1 MTFVIEQKPDAPRK
15 IDSVSR
21 SLKAHLLLVLM
32 TLIWGSTFV
41 LIKAALRDS
50 SPLVLNAVR
59 MSLAAVLLALWYR
72 RQLAGMTRGSLFMGL
87 AVGLFLYL
95 GYAFQTSGLRLTT
108 PSKSAFLT
116 GISTVIVP
124 VIMLTIWRTRVHTW
138 RVVGIALALAGL
150 FLMTVPAGG
159 EGLASF
165 REVNFGDVLSFFCA
179 IAFAFHIVFIGRAT
193 QRHPF
198 EQIAVL
204 QVSVAAVLMVFSAPF
219 LESPQFHPSPT
230 VLACVLITGILGTA
244 LAFTVQAWAQQFTPA
259 THAALIFTLEPAF
272 AWLTSFIYMKERL
285 GLRAG
290 SGALLILAGV
300 LVSELLGQVAG
311 PDLPQPANAAPTPQP
326 ANPAP
331 DGEPAPNGGQQPA
344 SPDNAQ
350 ARSRV

>member
-1 MTFVIEQKPDAPRK
+1 
-15 IDSVSR
+15 
-21 SLKAHLLLVLM
+21 M

-41 LIKAALRDS
+41 LIKAALGDS

-59 MSLAAVLLALWYR
+59 MSLAGVLLAGWYR
-72 RQLAGMTRGSLFMGL
+72 KQLAGMTRPALWMGL

-116 GISTVIVP
+116 GVSTVIVP
-124 VIMLTIWRTRVHTW
+124 VIMLVLFRARFHPWRA
-138 RVVGIALALAGL
+138 VGIALALTGL
-150 FLMTVPAGG
+150 FLMTVPAGRQS
-159 EGLASF
+159 LASF
-165 REVNFGDVLSFFCA
+165 AEVNFGDVLSFLCA
-179 IAFAFHIVFIGRAT
+179 IAFAFHIVFVGRAT

-204 QVSVAAVLMVFSAPF
+204 QVSTAAVLMALTAPL
-219 LESPQFHPSPT
+219 LEAPHFHLTGT
-230 VLACVLITGILGTA
+230 VLACVLITGIFGTA

-259 THAALIFTLEPAF
+259 THAALIFTLEPVF
-272 AWLTSFIYMKERL
+272 AWLTSFIYMRERL

-311 PDLPQPANAAPTPQP
+311 PDAEIAPPPQPANIAPVGDP
-326 ANPAP
+326 ACGDPA
-331 DGEPAPNGGQQPA
+331 DGQEAA
-344 SPDNAQ
+344 SPDNAE